1 MAELREPTADRLTL
15 TPTERVDADLINSLF
30 ELVPRT
36 IIGVLLGAVVVVWFM
51 WGTVGRAPL
60 LLWLALNFAYA
71 VWRIGIYRIYRGKPA
86 TPQRLQRW
94 TRIWVAGTAML
105 GVIWGS
111 AGIFMLRPESPE
123 MQALLSACLFAIAA
137 AGLPLQVRYLPGLYA
152 FTIPVLLPIALHL
165 LLIGHTEQIFLAMV
179 TLLVLYGIVLFGRD
193 LNAGMREAIE
203 RRYQNLDLIGELEA
217 QKADLERARA
227 EAEAANHSK
236 TRFLAAAS
244 HDLRQPLHALTLFT
258 AALQSHLYDA
268 EGRILAGRVGES
280 VRALEGQF
288 NAILDLSKLDAGIVR
303 NEPRPFAMASALT
316 RISSEFAAE
325 AAEKGVELRVP
336 ATRLWLYS
344 DPVHVERVLRNL
356 VSNAVRYTHKGKVL
370 ITCRRRGSSVRIDVC
385 DTGIGIS
392 ATHLPRIW
400 DEFFQVGNP
409 ERNRRSGFGLGLAT
423 VKRLVRLLGTRV
435 DVKSVPGRGSVFSIC
450 LPRAEPIAAPR
461 EAAEEIPI
469 PPRDALA
476 GRVVVVVDDEA
487 DVRDA
492 TRVLLTQWGYEAI
505 VVPGVDAA
513 FDALGEIGRYP
524 DAVIADFQLA
534 DGKTGIDAVMQ
545 LRRELELDIP
555 ALIVTGTTSPKALA
569 QIQAVGL
576 PVLHKPFSAETLILH
591 LHRMLT
597 VDQTA

>member
-1 MAELREPTADRLTL
+1 LLR
-15 TPTERVDADLINSLF
+15 
-30 ELVPRT
+30 
-36 IIGVLLGAVVVVWFM
+36 W
-51 WGTVGRAPL
+51 
-60 LLWLALNFAYA
+60 
-71 VWRIGIYRIYRGKPA
+71 K
-86 TPQRLQRW
+86 
-94 TRIWVAGTAML
+94 RIWVTGTGIL

-123 MQALLSACLFAIAA
+123 LQALLSACLFAIATTA
-137 AGLPLQVRYLPGLYA
+137 VPLQVRYLPGLYA
-152 FTIPVLLPIALHL
+152 FTIPVLMPITLHL
-165 LLIGHTEQIFLAMV
+165 LWIGHTEQIFLAV
-179 TLLVLYGIVLFGRD
+179 ITLLVLYGITLFGRD
-193 LNAGMREAIE
+193 LNSSMREAIE

-288 NAILDLSKLDAGIVR
+288 SAILDLSKLDAGVVR
-303 NEPRPFAMASALT
+303 SEPRPFELASVLN
-316 RISSEFAAE
+316 RIRAEFASE

-336 ATRLWLYS
+336 RTRLWLYS
-344 DPVHVERVLRNL
+344 DPIHVERVVRNL
-356 VSNAVRYTHKGKVL
+356 VSNAVRYTQKGKVL
-370 ITCRRRGSSVRIDVC
+370 VGCRREGGMVRIQVW

-392 ATHLPRIW
+392 TSHLPRIW
-400 DEFFQVGNP
+400 DEFFQVGNQ

-435 DVKSVPGRGSVFSIC
+435 DVESTPGRGSVFSLC
-450 LPRAEPIAAPR
+450 LPRTQAVVAPHR
-461 EAAEEIPI
+461 PVDEVPI
-469 PPRDALA
+469 PMRDALA
-476 GRVVVVVDDEA
+476 GRVVVVIDDEP

-492 TRVLLTQWGYEAI
+492 TRILLSQWGYEAI

-524 DAVIADFQLA
+524 DAIIADLQLA
-534 DGKTGIDAVMQ
+534 DGRTGIDAIAQ

-555 ALIVTGTTSPKALA
+555 ALIVTGTTSPTALA
-569 QIQAVGL
+569 QIQSGGL

-591 LHRMLT
+591 LHRMLS
-597 VDQTA
+597 AEHAA

>member
-1 MAELREPTADRLTL
+1 MAAPRDKSGDRMTL

-36 IIGVLLGAVVVVWFM
+36 IIGVLLGAVVLVWFM
-51 WGTVGRAPL
+51 WGTIGRAPL
-60 LLWLALNFAYA
+60 LLWLGLNLAYA
-71 VWRIGIYRIYRGKPA
+71 VWRVGIYRIYRGKPA
-86 TPQRLQRW
+86 TPQRLRRW
-94 TRIWVAGTAML
+94 KRIWVAGTGAL

-123 MQALLSACLFAIAA
+123 LQALLAACLFAIAA
-137 AGLPLQVRYLPGLYA
+137 AGLPLQVRHLPGLYA
-152 FTIPVLLPIALHL
+152 FTIPVLMPIAVQMLWM
-165 LLIGHTEQIFLAMV
+165 GHTEQIFLAGV

-303 NEPRPFAMASALT
+303 NEPRPFALDSVLN
-316 RISSEFAAE
+316 RISTEFAAE
-325 AAEKGVELRVP
+325 ASEKGVELRVP
-336 ATRLWLYS
+336 HTRLWLYS

-356 VSNAVRYTHKGKVL
+356 VSNAVRYTQRGKVL
-370 ITCRRRGSSVRIDVC
+370 IVCRRKGGAVRIEVC
-385 DTGIGIS
+385 DTGIGIA

-435 DVKSVPGRGSVFSIC
+435 DVKSVPGKGSAFSLC
-450 LPRAEPIAAPR
+450 LPRAEPAVAPR
-461 EAAEEIPI
+461 EFAEEVPI

-476 GRVVVVVDDEA
+476 GRVVVVIDDEA

-513 FDALGEIGRYP
+513 FDTLGEIGRYP
-524 DAVIADFQLA
+524 DAIIADLQLA
-534 DGKTGIDAVMQ
+534 DGRTGIDAVMQ

-555 ALIVTGTTSPKALA
+555 ALIVTGTTSPKSLA

-597 VDQTA
+597 VNQTA